1 MAINKNTKPDLNYSK
16 AVGRRKTAI
25 ARVRLYNGKGDSLTN
40 DLPIGEYFPGELLQS
55 IYMQPLKVC
64 GLLGKYYVTAKVVGG
79 GKHAQAQAVAHGISR
94 ALVLTTP
101 ETKPPLK
108 SNGLMTRDP
117 RMKERRKPGYAQSA
131 RAKKQSPKR

>member
-1 MAINKNTKPDLNYSK
+1 
-16 AVGRRKTAI
+16 
-25 ARVRLYNGKGDSLTN
+25 
-40 DLPIGEYFPGELLQS
+40 
-55 IYMQPLKVC
+55 
-64 GLLGKYYVTAKVVGG
+64 
-79 GKHAQAQAVAHGISR
+79 
-94 ALVLTTP
+94 LVLTTP